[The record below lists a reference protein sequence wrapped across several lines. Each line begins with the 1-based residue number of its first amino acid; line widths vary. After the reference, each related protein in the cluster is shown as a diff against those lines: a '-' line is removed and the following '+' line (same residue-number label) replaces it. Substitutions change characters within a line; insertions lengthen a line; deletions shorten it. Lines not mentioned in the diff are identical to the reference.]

1 MHPVSYD
8 TAYEVER
15 SRATTF
21 FRAILAIPWFI
32 YLSIYGIGALVVVVI
47 AWFAML
53 FTKRYPDRMYGF
65 VSGYVRLAARTA
77 AFFLLLTD
85 SYPPFHG
92 RPDPNYPVQI
102 DIAPRQQ
109 EYSRAKTFF
118 KYILSFPQQLI
129 LQGLVFALQG
139 AAFVTWWRVLFTG
152 KQSTTMHDALRMSLA
167 YAIRAQSFLLLL
179 TEVHPRVLDLPPQE
193 PPPGAPALPSPSQ
206 LPETTAQTAPP
217 APPPQ
222 QPGAAQT

>member
-53 FTKRYPDRMYGF
+53 FTKRYPERMYGF

-77 AFFLLLTD
+77 AFFLLLTY
-85 SYPPFHG
+85 SSSRG
-92 RPDPNYPVQI
+92 RP
-102 DIAPRQQ
+102 
-109 EYSRAKTFF
+109 S
-118 KYILSFPQQLI
+118 
-129 LQGLVFALQG
+129 
-139 AAFVTWWRVLFTG
+139 
-152 KQSTTMHDALRMSLA
+152 
-167 YAIRAQSFLLLL
+167 
-179 TEVHPRVLDLPPQE
+179 
-193 PPPGAPALPSPSQ
+193 
-206 LPETTAQTAPP
+206 
-217 APPPQ
+217 
-222 QPGAAQT
+222 